1 MSKVKEVIEGM
12 TTEQFI
18 ELFTEIENRNVI
30 PFVHVKIKTDS
41 PTEFVLKS
49 KIDGSKNPYWK
60 NIIKESSKSYRLV
73 VNYKERVE
81 NNLLK
86 EGKSLDEYIKGSLK
100 GRKHLTKCILQNND
114 ETEYYVM
121 LEYFLNSPIKGETKY
136 FNEGNELDKTILS
149 KWLVYRDTK
158 PENQGLD
165 KTVNPIT
172 VKLSNIQQV
181 NVDNKIYRR

>member
-1 MSKVKEVIEGM
+1 MVIEKEIVEGM
-12 TTEQFI
+12 TNEKFI

-30 PFVHVKIKTDS
+30 PFVYVKIKTPS
-41 PTEFVLKS
+41 PQEFVLKS

-60 NIIKESSKSYRLV
+60 KIIKESSKSYRLV

-81 NNLLK
+81 NNLSK
-86 EGKSLDEYIKGSLK
+86 EGKSLDNYIKGSLLGK
-100 GRKHLTKCILQNND
+100 KHLTKCILVNNE
-114 ETEYYVM
+114 ETEHYVM
-121 LEYFLNSPIKGETKY
+121 LEYFENSPIKSETKY
-136 FNEGNELDKTILS
+136 FHEGNELDKSLLS
-149 KWLVYRDTK
+149 KWLVYRNTK

-172 VKLSNIQQV
+172 PLVSNIQQV

>member
-1 MSKVKEVIEGM
+1 
-12 TTEQFI
+12 
-18 ELFTEIENRNVI
+18 
-30 PFVHVKIKTDS
+30 
-41 PTEFVLKS
+41 
-49 KIDGSKNPYWK
+49 
-60 NIIKESSKSYRLV
+60 
-73 VNYKERVE
+73 
-81 NNLLK
+81 
-86 EGKSLDEYIKGSLK
+86 
-100 GRKHLTKCILQNND
+100 
-114 ETEYYVM
+114 M